1 MDNHLSIPELLEQ
14 YMEAG
19 GDREQWITVKDL
31 RTFFHLDDTASPPI
45 SGFLRRIN
53 HGPFSSCPYRVSR
66 IEKLI
71 VDTPHPRMIKRYLV
85 TRRPG
90 AETKPGTDA
99 ENPVG
104 RFPEPGYREH

>member
-1 MDNHLSIPELLEQ
+1 MNDRLSIPELLEQ

-19 GDREQWITVKDL
+19 GDKEQWITVRDF
-31 RTFFHLDDTASPPI
+31 RTFFQLDDSASPPI

-53 HGPFSSCPYRVSR
+53 HGPFSSCQYRVIR

-71 VDTPHPRMIKRYLV
+71 VDTPHPRMIKRYLI

-90 AETKPGTDA
+90 SGKKADA
-99 ENPVG
+99 
-104 RFPEPGYREH
+104 